1 MSENTV
7 DFQDESQNLL
17 LFIWRKRIIII
28 IISAIAFVASIVVS
42 LFMTPLYKSTAI
54 VFPTATSTVSFSEQ
68 RNAKASSMDFG
79 EEEQAEQLLQI
90 LQSSRIRD
98 RIVERFD
105 LFKHYDIDPKDENRY
120 FKLGQEYSSHIQFTR
135 TKYGS
140 ISIDVLDREPELAA
154 EIANKIVD
162 LIDTVKNDM
171 VKERTI
177 PAFEINRRKREMLQ
191 TEINGILAEL
201 DSLSKMGVVT
211 SEGRANLH
219 QAYNESKSAEDRA
232 FMKEQIKQNQDNG
245 ARFDGLEQ
253 LRDERI
259 TKLTKFEDSYEQS
272 ESDANANFNH
282 KFIVEPAVVADKKDK
297 PKRMI
302 IVLLATM
309 GAFFFAVFALLV
321 RDRIAKLRK
330 MS

>member
-1 MSENTV
+1 MSENTP

-17 LFIWRKRIIII
+17 LFIWRKRKIIII
-28 IISAIAFVASIVVS
+28 LSALAFVASIVIS
-42 LFMTPLYKSTAI
+42 LFLTPLYKSTAI

-90 LQSSRIRD
+90 LQSSRIRN
-98 RIVERFD
+98 RIVDRFD
-105 LFKHYDIDPKDENRY
+105 LFNHYNIDADDENRY
-120 FKLGQEYSSHIQFTR
+120 FKLGQEYSSHIQFSR

-140 ISIDVLDREPELAA
+140 ISIEVLDREPELAA

-162 LIDTVKNDM
+162 LIDTVKNNM

-177 PAFEINRRKREMLQ
+177 PAFEINRRKRVMLE
-191 TEINGILAEL
+191 TEISGILAEL

-211 SEGRANLH
+211 SEGRANLY
-219 QAYNESKSAEDRA
+219 QAYNESKGAADKA
-232 FMKEQIKQNQDNG
+232 FVKEQIQQNLNHG

-282 KFIVEPAVVADKKDK
+282 KFIVEPAVVADKKAK

-309 GAFFFAVFALLV
+309 GAFFFVVFALLV
-321 RDRIAKLRK
+321 QDRIAKLRK
-330 MS
+330 MA